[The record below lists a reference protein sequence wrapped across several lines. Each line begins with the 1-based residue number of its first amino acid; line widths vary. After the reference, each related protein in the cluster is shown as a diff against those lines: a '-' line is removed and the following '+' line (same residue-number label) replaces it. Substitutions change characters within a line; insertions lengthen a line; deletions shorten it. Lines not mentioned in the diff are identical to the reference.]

1 MHTFVLTRIVDATS
15 DEILRFSQVQ
25 KHFAY
30 MGEGL
35 SIRCRPLTVCYDGEV
50 LSYLYT
56 IKVDALKFFRT
67 ENTSSQQ
74 FRVIIRLLD
83 QLLGY
88 GNFSVDDMTVS
99 RVDYCYNIRIEDE
112 DTRLILFDL
121 LQKCPTRA
129 IYTVRDVKYKT
140 SIYSRSKSKTVNVY
154 DKNTERSV
162 KFFVSGNSKN
172 LAKNFERDIVR
183 MELQIKKGHLK
194 YMAKQG
200 VARSAKNWINAE
212 TERHYLQKMYGMF
225 PKGDFYALDAA
236 EHIVSYSNL
245 TKTTKRHLIDF
256 LREIAQN
263 DMDTAKR
270 KICYNTYRRYL
281 NILADLGVNPIT
293 IPRDCGLSYIQSPF
307 AFPEPQTD
315 GLATIVRA

>member
-1 MHTFVLTRIVDATS
+1 MHTFVLTRIVDAMS

-35 SIRCRPLTVCYDGEV
+35 SIRWRPLTVSYDGEV

-74 FRVIIRLLD
+74 LRVIIRLLD
-83 QLLGY
+83 QLLSY
-88 GNFSVDDMTVS
+88 GNFSLDDMTVS
-99 RVDYCYNIRIEDE
+99 RVDYCHNSRIEDE

-129 IYTVRDVKYKT
+129 IYTVRGVKYKT

-162 KFFVSGNSKN
+162 KFFASGNSKN
-172 LAKNFERDIVR
+172 LSKNYERDIVR

-194 YMAKQG
+194 YMAKRG
-200 VARSAKNWINAE
+200 VARSVKNWINAE

-225 PKGDFYALDAA
+225 PKGDFYTLDMA
-236 EHIVSYSNL
+236 EHMIASSNL
-245 TKTTKRHLIDF
+245 TKITKRHLIDF
-256 LREIAQN
+256 LCEIDRS
-263 DMDTAKR
+263 DMDTAKSN
-270 KICYNTYRRYL
+270 ICYNTYRRYL
-281 NILADLGVNPIT
+281 NILAELGVNPIT
-293 IPRDCGLSYIQSPF
+293 IPQDYGLTYIQSPF
-307 AFPEPQTD
+307 VFPKPHISD
-315 GLATIVRA
+315 FAVLSR